1 MWNFI
6 RSNAAINFP
15 YKKGPLLKVSI
26 QRCDLGGIITDTYI
40 QEDQPLFIQDK
51 PVVIAFNNSE
61 ERAEYNEADAIR
73 KAEMEKELRVD
84 VWS

>member
-1 MWNFI
+1 MI
-6 RSNAAINFP
+6 
-15 YKKGPLLKVSI
+15 
-26 QRCDLGGIITDTYI
+26 
-40 QEDQPLFIQDK
+40 
-51 PVVIAFNNSE
+51 IAFNNSE

>member
-1 MWNFI
+1 MTSEGFKPPTFWAVI
-6 RSNAAINFP
+6 RIYALFCTD
-15 YKKGPLLKVSI
+15 LKLFS
-26 QRCDLGGIITDTYI
+26 DTYI